1 MVLLHDLACVS
12 HALVI
17 SSHALATSSFFVT
30 ATQSYP
36 IHFVPSIDQV
46 RLAFVRHG
54 LDVGREVMHTTQRW
68 EPSNHVGRS
77 KVHGV

>member
-17 SSHALATSSFFVT
+17 SSHALATSSFLLMLPNH
-30 ATQSYP
+30 TQF
-36 IHFVPSIDQV
+36 ILVPSIDQV